1 MAAEWELLL
10 GLFEGALERPQH
22 ERAAFLDQHT
32 KGDPALRREIESLLA
47 AHEGAGQ
54 FLSAPALG
62 PTAEP
67 PDLPPRPERS
77 DSSQSRLA
85 AGTSLAAFTILEP
98 LGAGGMGEVYRA
110 RDTRL
115 DRQVAIKVLSSERDA
130 APGARERFER
140 EARAISRLSHPRI
153 CTIHDV
159 GVAALDGSDVP
170 YLVMELLDG
179 ETLAARISRGPLSI
193 EQSLGY
199 AIDIADALIAAHGQ
213 GIVHRDLKPANVML
227 TSTGVKLLDF
237 GLAQLRTSQAVG
249 PSGAAISSVS
259 GLTSAGLVLGT
270 LPYAS
275 PEQLRGERVDTRT
288 DIFAFGALLY
298 EMLTNSRP
306 FNADSQAALIAAVLE
321 HDPTPVSDRQPL
333 IPPSLDRIVQKCL
346 AKHPDE
352 RWQTAR
358 DLKSELVW
366 VREGRQERIVD
377 RIERPAAPR
386 RADTARRG
394 VRWLLPAAIL
404 AGLLGLL
411 WSSVPTDDN
420 RAASGTARPVVV
432 LMDSPG
438 RVYDPATAKAGGTNA
453 DDLSDALADLPV
465 ILHKESTSSMWHREE
480 QVRRQNPDLVISHL
494 SCLLDARQADN
505 DALEEHLFDLAQQ
518 RLTLVFGYLGTAN
531 PRTRFLIYS
540 RSHFATQELA
550 NAWVGNVVARFPQL
564 EGRLYTMSM
573 PGGRASATFRDPA
586 TARMFRDQVKAILG
600 LRQARQGS

>member
-1 MAAEWELLL
+1 MAAEWELLR
-10 GLFEGALERPQH
+10 GLFEGALERPAH
-22 ERAAFLDQHT
+22 ERAAFLEEHT
-32 KGDPALRREIESLLA
+32 KGDPALRREIDSLLA
-47 AHEGAGQ
+47 AQEGAGQ

-62 PTAEP
+62 PMVEP
-67 PDLPPRPERS
+67 ADLPPGPERS
-77 DSSQSRLA
+77 VYGQARLA
-85 AGTSLAAFTILEP
+85 AGTSLAAFTVLEP

-115 DRQVAIKVLSSERDA
+115 DREVAIKVLSSERDA

-179 ETLAARISRGPLSI
+179 ETLAARIASGPLSI
-193 EQSLGY
+193 EQSLAY

-237 GLAQLRTSQAVG
+237 GLAQLRTAEVVG
-249 PSGAAISSVS
+249 PSGAAISSLS

-275 PEQLRGERVDTRT
+275 PEQLRGEKVDTRT

-298 EMLTNSRP
+298 EMLTGSRP
-306 FNADSQAALIAAVLE
+306 FTADSQAALIAAVLE
-321 HDPTPVSDRQPL
+321 HDAPPVSDRQPL
-333 IPPSLDRIVQKCL
+333 TPASVDRIVQKCL
-346 AKHPDE
+346 VKSPDD

-366 VREGRQERIVD
+366 VRDGHQERTVA
-377 RIERPAAPR
+377 RIERPAAR

-394 VRWLLPAAIL
+394 VRWWLPAAIL
-404 AGLLGLL
+404 AGLLGLPL
-411 WSSVPTDDN
+411 WSSVSRGN
-420 RAASGTARPVVV
+420 RAAPGNAQPVIV

-438 RVYDPATAKAGGTNA
+438 RVYDPATQKAGGTNA
-453 DDLSDALADLPV
+453 DDLTDALADLPV
-465 ILHKESTSSMWHREE
+465 ILLKENTSSMWHREE
-480 QVRRQNPDLVISHL
+480 WVRRQNPDLVISHL
-494 SCLLDARQADN
+494 SSLLDSRQADN
-505 DALEEHLFDLAQQ
+505 DALEKQLFELAEQ
-518 RLTLVFGYLGTAN
+518 RLTLFFGYLGTAN
-531 PRTRFLIYS
+531 ARTRFIVYS
-540 RSHFATQELA
+540 RAHFATQELA
-550 NAWVGNVVARFPQL
+550 DTWVRNVVARFPQL
-564 EGRLYTMSM
+564 EGRLHTMSM

-586 TARMFRDQVKAILG
+586 TARMFRDQVKAILV
-600 LRQARQGS
+600 LQEVRKGS